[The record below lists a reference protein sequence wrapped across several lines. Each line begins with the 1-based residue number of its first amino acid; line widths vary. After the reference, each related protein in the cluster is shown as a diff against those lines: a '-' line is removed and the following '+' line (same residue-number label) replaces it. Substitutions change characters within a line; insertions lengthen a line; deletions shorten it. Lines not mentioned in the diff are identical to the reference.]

1 MHIRLLCRH
10 VAVRAIGLFRNY
22 VDMKKVLGV
31 YLSHNGAMKDFVA
44 SYKSMSPDDTDW
56 LDQSGSKFKPTK
68 LVALA
73 NDYTEV
79 KFVNGEYRPGLL
91 LFCILLKLYRYL
103 GLGRCHVTVTWHDVT
118 PHHMKIF
125 DITLWLVSLFSSL
138 LSDKTI
144 VHNKNFVDA
153 WHIKFFKIN
162 TIYRPLPLLNY
173 IEPLPISLPD
183 GLLIEDC
190 IVFFGRIEAYKG
202 LNELIDT
209 YKRFEHKS
217 CKHLLILGKL
227 PSAISEKIC
236 NDGRIY
242 SIPQYLSE
250 AELAFVLKSSCAV
263 VMPYKH
269 FSQSNHPYWA
279 AMYDCSLYASDIVN
293 QGLSDI
299 AIDGYYE
306 LQLTKN
312 SSCLDK
318 AQVTNPLVLDIKK
331 IETYYE

>member
-1 MHIRLLCRH
+1 MKNLLS
-10 VAVRAIGLFRNY
+10 
-22 VDMKKVLGV
+22 V
-31 YLSHNGAMKDFVA
+31 YLSNNGAMKDFVA
-44 SYKSMSPDDTDW
+44 SCKSMAPDDCDW
-56 LDQSGSKFKPTK
+56 LDQTGNRFKPAK

-73 NDYTEV
+73 SDYKEV

-91 LFCILLKLYRYL
+91 LFCILLKIYRYL

-144 VHNKNFVDA
+144 VHNKNFLDA
-153 WHIKFFKIN
+153 WHLKFFKIDKV
-162 TIYRPLPLLNY
+162 YRPLPLLNY
-173 IEPLPISLPD
+173 IKPLPISLPD
-183 GLLIEDC
+183 GLFIEDC
-190 IVFFGRIEAYKG
+190 IVFFGRIEDYKG

-209 YKRFEHKS
+209 YKMFENKS
-217 CKHLLILGKL
+217 YKHLLILGKL
-227 PSAISEKIC
+227 TSAMSQKIS
-236 NDGRIY
+236 DDSRIY
-242 SIPQYLSE
+242 NIPQYLTE
-250 AELAFVLKSSCAV
+250 AELAFVLKSSCAI
-263 VMPYKH
+263 VMPYRH

-279 AMYDCSLYASDIVN
+279 AMYHCSLYASDIVN

-312 SSCLDK
+312 SSCLNK
-318 AQVTNPLVLDIKK
+318 AQVTKPLVLDIQKIKK
-331 IETYYE
+331 YYE